1 MTNMKTPGDR
11 GFTRVLLHWW
21 QTLNHAQYLTVDLY
35 PGTALPISDWV
46 NQTEQDQAYYYGL
59 DLFDQQEMR
68 EFMELAEL
76 ARGIDSVLIT
86 TALDLTCRLDPDL
99 THAMEIPG
107 VWIAR
112 CQKT

>member
-1 MTNMKTPGDR
+1 MLVPGER
-11 GFTRVLLHWW
+11 GFTRCLRHWW
-21 QTLNHAQYLTVDLY
+21 VTLNQAQYLTVELY
-35 PGTALPISDWV
+35 PGSGVPISDWV
-46 NQTEQDQAYYYGL
+46 NQTDPDAVYYYSL
-59 DLFDQQEMR
+59 DLHDHEDLQQYLD
-68 EFMELAEL
+68 LAEL
-76 ARGIDSVLIT
+76 AHGIHSVQIT